1 MTDLSHFAMASES
14 FETGRFGERLRE
26 LIADIGEPVAAQL
39 TGKSARQLKRYVA
52 GDEPPF
58 GVLRSLTEASGATL
72 EWVTYGRSLSRKDHV
87 LSMRLNERAVRQLKN
102 QIKATDDI
110 DKLVKLKELVRIN
123 QQLLDLSDQAV
134 RTHDRAA
141 RDGIELWSGDKRTGL
156 ELIVRLSGD
165 AVDASYRNLGRRLA
179 PRDVTTE
186 TARFVGMLMD
196 DLKGS
201 LDPAK
206 IEAAVR
212 RVATRFDDQLRR
224 DAAEP
229 GSGKRE
235 AS

>member
-1 MTDLSHFAMASES
+1 MASGP
-14 FETGRFGERLRE
+14 FDADRFGERLRE
-26 LIADIGEPVAAQL
+26 LIADIGEPVAARL

-58 GVLRSLTEASGATL
+58 GVLRSLIEASGATL

-102 QIKATDDI
+102 QIKTTEDI
-110 DKLVKLKELVRIN
+110 DELVKLKELVLIN
-123 QQLLDLSDQAV
+123 QQLLDLGDKAI
-134 RTHDRAA
+134 RNYDRAA
-141 RDGIELWSGDKRTGL
+141 RDGIDLWSGDKRKGL

-165 AVDASYRNLGRRLA
+165 AVDASYRNIGRRLT

-201 LDPAK
+201 LDTDQ
-206 IEAAVR
+206 IEASAR
-212 RVATRFDDQLRR
+212 RVAVQFDEQLRR
-224 DAAEP
+224 DAAEL
-229 GSGKRE
+229 GTGKRE